1 VTLVV
6 GAVGFGSQNG
16 MLFWVMTAVFYSGE
30 GIVRAIDKL
39 RTEGK
44 QAA

>member
-1 VTLVV
+1 
-6 GAVGFGSQNG
+6 
-16 MLFWVMTAVFYSGE
+16 MTAVFYSGE